1 MCRPR
6 VHNWG
11 KRQLRISLLQ
21 IRVHGL
27 AMKRQEASAFCHW
40 PVDVQDQHFCLW
52 KNLLMVLR
60 SIASDLLCFRVR
72 PAGTG
77 PMKYNAPMTPHSL
90 WNVVYRFEG
99 FRTACVKSHS
109 IE

>member
-40 PVDVQDQHFCLW
+40 PVDVQDLNSPAAVDL
-52 KNLLMVLR
+52 KVDPRPTLLFMEKSSHGLE
-60 SIASDLLCFRVR
+60 IDRVR
-72 PAGTG
+72 PPLLQG
-77 PMKYNAPMTPHSL
+77 PACR
-90 WNVVYRFEG
+90 YRAHE
-99 FRTACVKSHS
+99 V
-109 IE
+109 